1 MAAPKIPVPTLIVP
15 ASLCDEFGDL
25 SLLRDQFAPTQ
36 TRYNKCR
43 EAIAAL
49 VRDRDPEDE
58 FKVEGERYRVM
69 ISARGFE
76 RRVDNAL
83 ARKTLGAAK
92 FIEVATVTLKALEDY
107 LLKPD
112 IEKLTI
118 TERTG
123 HRTYLPV
130 PILR

>member
-1 MAAPKIPVPTLIVP
+1 MAQPKTPVPTLVVP

-25 SLLRDQFAPTQ
+25 TILKDQYSPTI

-49 VRDRDPEDE
+49 VKDRDPEDE
-58 FKVEGERYRVM
+58 FKVEGDRYRVM
-69 ISARGFE
+69 ISSRGFE
-76 RRVDNAL
+76 RRVDNAA
-83 ARKTLGAAK
+83 ARKTLGAAN
-92 FIEVATVTLKALEDY
+92 FLEVATVTLKALEDY

-123 HRTYLPV
+123 PRTFLPV
-130 PILR
+130 PIIR

>member
-1 MAAPKIPVPTLIVP
+1 MTALKMPVPTLIVP

-43 EAIAAL
+43 DAIAAL
-49 VRDRDPEDE
+49 VKDRDPEDE

-76 RRVDNAL
+76 RRVDIAA
-83 ARKTLGAAK
+83 ARKALGAQK
-92 FIEVATVTLKALEDY
+92 FIEAATITLKALEDY

-112 IEKLTI
+112 IDKLVI

-130 PILR
+130 PIIR